1 MTYTDRYF
9 GTCETDFDTRDSV
22 FYTARCMDNSETLR
36 KTMKKVNRAPKS
48 GKLLLVSLSYEDF
61 KSISRAFDGN
71 IVQKSYR

>member
-1 MTYTDRYF
+1 
-9 GTCETDFDTRDSV
+9 
-22 FYTARCMDNSETLR
+22 MDNSETLR